1 MYQEQPLRRIL
12 LIDDNPDDRLLID
25 RALRQEFSDTAIE
38 EVGEPEGL
46 EAILERGDFDLVI
59 TDYQLCW
66 STGLQILERVKSR
79 HPDCPVIMFTNTGTE
94 EIAVEAMK
102 AGLDDYII
110 KSPQHFLRLTQ
121 GVRSVWDRA
130 ENWRRAA
137 QSEYR
142 LQSLLDQLSLG
153 VFFVQSD
160 GKILRYNQALLD
172 LLGLHS
178 AEEVETF
185 IRERLRL
192 DLADASLRRQI
203 DSDPAAQRSR
213 EIQYR
218 RGDGRPVWLRVS
230 TTPERLDGSLIIDGL
245 IEDISDR
252 KRSQA
257 EIRQL
262 NQTLESRIRE
272 RTAQLEATN
281 QELEIFAYSVSH
293 DLQAP
298 LRQINGFVSLLQEHL
313 AATELDATSSSYLE
327 TIANLAQQAGRMLD
341 ELIRFSRTGRVQ
353 MLPTWIDPFRLVEQ
367 TKQQAEIDGEGRD
380 IVWTIE
386 ELPRVWADRELLRTV
401 FQNLLENAVKYTRLC
416 DRAEI
421 TVAATETEK
430 EVIFSVRDNGA
441 GFDMK
446 YADKLFGPFQRLH
459 SRKVFEGMGIGL
471 ANVRRI
477 VHRHGGRVW
486 AEGEPGQGATFYFSL
501 PKEPPPPWEG
511 SPS

>member
-25 RALRQEFSDTAIE
+25 RALKQEFSDTAIE

-46 EAILERGDFDLVI
+46 EQILETGDFDLVI

-66 STGLQILERVKSR
+66 GTGLQILERVKSR
-79 HPDCPVIMFTNTGTE
+79 YPDCPVIMFTNTGTE

-110 KSPQHFLRLTQ
+110 KSPQHFHRLTQ
-121 GVRSVWDRA
+121 GVRWVWERVQ
-130 ENWRRAA
+130 NRRRAI

-142 LQSLLDQLSLG
+142 LQCLLDQLSLG
-153 VFFVQSD
+153 VFFVHSD
-160 GKILRYNQALLD
+160 GKLLRYNPALLNV
-172 LLGLHS
+172 LGLEC

-192 DLADASLRRQI
+192 DLADATLRRQI
-203 DSDPAAQRSR
+203 GSDQAPQQYR
-213 EIQYR
+213 EIQFR
-218 RGDGRPVWLRVS
+218 RGDGRLVWLRVS
-230 TTPERLDGSLIIDGL
+230 TMPERFDGSFIIDGL

-252 KRSQA
+252 KRAEA

-298 LRQINGFVSLLQEHL
+298 LRQINGFVSLLQEHF
-313 AATELDATSSSYLE
+313 AATSPDPTSASYLE
-327 TIANLAQQAGRMLD
+327 TIANLTQQAGRMLE
-341 ELIRFSRTGRVQ
+341 ELLRFSRTGRVQ
-353 MLPTWIDPFRLVEQ
+353 MSPTWVDPMRLVEL
-367 TKQQAEIDGEGRD
+367 TRQQAEIDLEGRE
-380 IVWTIE
+380 IVWTVE
-386 ELPRVWADRELLRTV
+386 PLPRVWADRELLQTV

-416 DRAEI
+416 ERAEI
-421 TVAATETEK
+421 AIAATESEK
-430 EVIFSVRDNGA
+430 EVIYSVRDNGV

-477 VHRHGGRVW
+477 VHRHGGKVW
-486 AEGEPGQGATFYFSL
+486 AQGEPGNGATFYFSL
-501 PKEPPPPWEG
+501 PKE
-511 SPS
+511 SSRSSDDRPS